1 MSTSKHSWV
10 EVLGIFGVIAGLA
23 FVGFELKQSRDIAV
37 AQMYQDRAALD
48 IQIRTYFAPS
58 EAVYSAFTKFQDGK
72 ELTAQER
79 TSIERAFGNILIY
92 WESNHQL
99 YEMGMLDEE
108 HWTASIESMN
118 LISKHPLFISLW
130 NAEKD
135 SYRTTFREIVNAQIS
150 Q

>member
-1 MSTSKHSWV
+1 MSTPRHSWI
-10 EVLGIFGVIAGLA
+10 EILGIFGVIAGLA

-58 EAVYSAFTKFQDGK
+58 EAVYAALTKFNEGGQ
-72 ELTAQER
+72 LTEQER
-79 TSIERAFGNILIY
+79 VSAERAFGNILIY
-92 WESNHQL
+92 WETNHRL

-108 HWTASIESMN
+108 HWSASLASMT
-118 LISKHPLFISLW
+118 LISAHPLFMSLW
-130 NAEKD
+130 NAEKQ
-135 SYRTTFREIVNAQIS
+135 SYRTSFREIVDAHIS